1 MPGHREPEEQRREAI
16 LRAAHAVAAR
26 DGLAAVTGRA
36 VAQEAGVSS
45 GLVFFHFQSKD
56 ALLAALLEWLL
67 AHTLVAGEMPLV
79 LAPDASAAERMLAV
93 VRRDLLALPRARA
106 RVELFFHY
114 WVLGTRDDAIRATIR
129 TALDRYRASFLPLAE
144 AVVAESPAG
153 RQLPDAAAGLAAVA
167 ASFVEGSALRAVLDP
182 DGFDVAQAMATLE
195 ALLRIPG
202 PDAKAA
208 PARSARS
215 ARSDRPDRS
224 ALTRPHRP

>member
-16 LRAAHAVAAR
+16 LRAAYAVAAR
-26 DGLAAVTGRA
+26 DGLACVTGRA
-36 VAQEAGVSS
+36 VAREAKVSS
-45 GLVFFHFQSKD
+45 GLVFFHFQTKD

-67 AHTLVAGEMPLV
+67 AHTLVAGEMSHPL
-79 LAPDASAAERMLAV
+79 PPQASAAERMLAV
-93 VRRDLLALPRARA
+93 VRRDLQALPRARA

-114 WVLGTRDDAIRATIR
+114 WVLGTRDETIRATIR
-129 TALDRYRASFLPLAE
+129 AALDRYRASFLPLAE

-153 RQLPDAAAGLAAVA
+153 RQLPGAAAGLAAVA

-202 PDAKAA
+202 PSVPA
-208 PARSARS
+208 PSDPFARPVPTRS
-215 ARSDRPDRS
+215 S
-224 ALTRPHRP
+224 TT